1 MLFELAFYFIININQ
16 QMIQEFLKERL
27 ENSLGYVW
35 FITTVTPGTNTD
47 MAIYEPPSAALAVS
61 QATQATQATASTW
74 SILEMTG
81 RWLGLLGNGLHSL
94 DMLVFSSTTGTWLVY
109 MLKLAAA
116 VLCLR
121 MLVWSLR
128 SIADLCKVLSEI
140 LSHVQAA
147 SSFLLACFWMHDLHT
162 TNIQE
167 QPRLR
172 KRQEV
177 LKIL

>member
-1 MLFELAFYFIININQ
+1 
-16 QMIQEFLKERL
+16 MIQEFLKERL

-47 MAIYEPPSAALAVS
+47 MAIYEPPSAALVVS
-61 QATQATQATASTW
+61 QPTQATASASTTW
-74 SILEMTG
+74 SILDITR
-81 RWLGLLGNGLHSL
+81 RWLGLLAHCLHSL
-94 DMLVFSSTTGTWLVY
+94 DLLVFSSTTGTWLVY

-147 SSFLLACFWMHDLHT
+147 SSFLLACFWLQGLN
-162 TNIQE
+162 TNTQEE

>member
-1 MLFELAFYFIININQ
+1 
-16 QMIQEFLKERL
+16 
-27 ENSLGYVW
+27 
-35 FITTVTPGTNTD
+35 
-47 MAIYEPPSAALAVS
+47 
-61 QATQATQATASTW
+61 
-74 SILEMTG
+74 MTG

-94 DMLVFSSTTGTWLVY
+94 DMLVFSSTTGAWLVY
-109 MLKLAAA
+109 ILKLAAA

-140 LSHVQAA
+140 LGYVHALS
-147 SSFLLACFWMHDLHT
+147 ACFVLSTPNNTMQQT
-162 TNIQE
+162 K
-167 QPRLR
+167 LR

>member
-1 MLFELAFYFIININQ
+1 
-16 QMIQEFLKERL
+16 MIQEFLKERL

-35 FITTVTPGTNTD
+35 FITTVLPGTNTD
-47 MAIYEPPSAALAVS
+47 LTVYEPPSAALAVP
-61 QATQATQATASTW
+61 QGTQATASASTAW
-74 SILEMTG
+74 SILDIAS

-94 DMLVFSSTTGTWLVY
+94 DMLVFSSTTGAWLVF
-109 MLKLAAA
+109 LTKLAAA

-128 SIADLCKVLSEI
+128 SVADLCKVMSEI
-140 LSHVQAA
+140 LGYVHALS
-147 SSFLLACFWMHDLHT
+147 ACFVIHNST
-162 TNIQE
+162 PQ
-167 QPRLR
+167 QAKLR

>member
-1 MLFELAFYFIININQ
+1 
-16 QMIQEFLKERL
+16 MIQEFLKQRL

-35 FITTVTPGTNTD
+35 FITATATTGTNTD
-47 MAIYEPPSAALAVS
+47 LAVYEPPSAALVVS
-61 QATQATQATASTW
+61 QATQATHATASTW

-94 DMLVFSSTTGTWLVY
+94 DMLVFSSTTGAWLVF
-109 MLKLAAA
+109 LTKLAAA

-140 LSHVQAA
+140 LGYVHA
-147 SSFLLACFWMHDLHT
+147 LGACFILSNPT
-162 TNIQE
+162 PQ
-167 QPRLR
+167 QAKLR